1 MKILMVSSEAVPF
14 AKTGGLA
21 DAVSALAKNLSA
33 KKHDVRIIIPRYY
46 HIDRSNLTLSERDV
60 SVDMGGYEIH
70 ADIYTAQL
78 SGTKV
83 SVYFID
89 YEPLY
94 GRNGIYG
101 SGSEGDYPDNPLR
114 FSLLARA
121 AFAFC
126 RRMNWIPD
134 IMHSHDWS
142 GALVPVLLKYG
153 MCGQEFKNTSSI
165 FTIHNMGYQGSYPIE
180 NFNMLG
186 MSYDDVCRVGLE
198 YFGRLNFLKGA
209 VGSANIITTVSPTYA
224 HEIQTAA
231 GGFGLDGLMRVRSDS
246 LVGILNGADTS
257 DWNPAVDRYI
267 PAAYDVNNMSGKK
280 ICRQALQK
288 HFGLPED
295 DKPAIVAM
303 VTRLVS
309 QKGISEVFAPMY
321 GCLYKICTELNVQF
335 IVLGSGESWCENE
348 IHELER
354 KLPNFKSYIGY
365 NESLSHLI
373 EAGADLFL
381 MPSHYEPCGLNQ
393 IYSELYGTLPIVRR
407 TGGLAD
413 TVEDYDG
420 KTGGTGFVFDYISPE
435 AVFDAVKRAVS
446 VFTNNKAAFAE
457 MQNAAMR
464 KTFSW
469 EESAEKYLD
478 VYKLAAQK
486 RQ

>member
-89 YEPLY
+89 
-94 GRNGIYG
+94 
-101 SGSEGDYPDNPLR
+101 
-114 FSLLARA
+114 
-121 AFAFC
+121 C

-153 MCGQEFKNTSSI
+153 MCGPEFKNTSSI

-257 DWNPAVDRYI
+257 DWNPSVDKYI
-267 PAAYDVNNMSGKK
+267 PAAYDINNMSGKK

-321 GCLYKICTELNVQF
+321 GCLYKICTELN
-335 IVLGSGESWCENE
+335 
-348 IHELER
+348 
-354 KLPNFKSYIGY
+354 
-365 NESLSHLI
+365 SLSFW
-373 EAGADLFL
+373 EAANHGVKTKYTNLSGNFPIL
-381 MPSHYEPCGLNQ
+381 SH
-393 IYSELYGTLPIVRR
+393 I
-407 TGGLAD
+407 
-413 TVEDYDG
+413 
-420 KTGGTGFVFDYISPE
+420 
-435 AVFDAVKRAVS
+435 
-446 VFTNNKAAFAE
+446 
-457 MQNAAMR
+457 
-464 KTFSW
+464 
-469 EESAEKYLD
+469 
-478 VYKLAAQK
+478 
-486 RQ
+486 

>member
-21 DAVSALAKNLSA
+21 DAVSALSKSLSA

-46 HIDRSNLTLSERDV
+46 HIDRKNLTLFEQDV
-60 SVDMGGYEIH
+60 SVDMSGYEIH
-70 ADIYTAQL
+70 ADIYTAEL
-78 SGTKV
+78 NGTKIP
-83 SVYFID
+83 VYFID

-101 SGSEGDYPDNPLR
+101 SGAEGDYWDNPLR

-121 AFAFC
+121 AFSFC
-126 RRMNWIPD
+126 RRINWIPD

-142 GALVPVLLKYG
+142 GALVPVLLQNG
-153 MCGQEFKNTSSI
+153 MCGEDFKHTASV

-180 NFNMLG
+180 NLNMLG
-186 MSYDDVCRVGLE
+186 MSYEDVCSAGLE

-209 VGSANIITTVSPTYA
+209 VGSANVITTVSPTYA

-231 GGFGLDGLMRVRSDS
+231 GGFGLDGLMRVRADS

-257 DWNPAVDRYI
+257 DWNPAADKHI
-267 PAAYDVNNMSGKK
+267 PKTYDVNNMSGKK
-280 ICRQALQK
+280 ICRKALQK

-295 DKPAIVAM
+295 DSPAIIAM
-303 VTRLVS
+303 VTRLVH

-335 IVLGSGESWCENE
+335 VVLGSGEAWCENE

-354 KLPNFKSYIGY
+354 KLPNFKPYIGY
-365 NESLSHLI
+365 NEDLSHLM

-435 AVFDAVKRAVS
+435 AVFDAVKRAVN
-446 VFTNNKAAFAE
+446 VFTGNKTAFAK
-457 MQNAAMR
+457 MQSAAMK

-469 EESAEKYLD
+469 EESANKYLD
-478 VYKLAAQK
+478 VYKLALLKKQ
-486 RQ
+486 